1 MIRSNYHLLSADT
14 IRTPDFTISWHG
26 PILIKNGTSKNIA
39 KSHGKIYS
47 FENKIKRLI
56 NDEQNEIID
65 KVEHAAD
72 VMEISDKIEEYSW
85 YENDHD
91 TMKDDF

>member
-1 MIRSNYHLLSADT
+1 MSIF
-14 IRTPDFTISWHG
+14 RTPAQSLGGYWTDL
-26 PILIKNGTSKNIA
+26 PNNL
-39 KSHGKIYS
+39 KI
-47 FENKIKRLI
+47 NKINRLI
-56 NDEQNEIID
+56 NDKQNETID